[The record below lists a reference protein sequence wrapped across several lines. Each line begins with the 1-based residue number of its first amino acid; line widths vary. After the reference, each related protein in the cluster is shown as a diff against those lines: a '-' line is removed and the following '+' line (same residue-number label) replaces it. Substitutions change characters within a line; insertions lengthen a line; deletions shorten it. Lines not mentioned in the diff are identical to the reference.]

1 MYYAHKLYINL
12 NIQTNRECENCK
24 IMTHTESERD
34 NAKYSI
40 CLESAVAV
48 AAAPVNNTMH
58 SCFKSFV
65 MFVFVHYETWAN
77 SKFIVSIG
85 EFRYLYGFLVNGL
98 P

>member
-1 MYYAHKLYINL
+1 
-12 NIQTNRECENCK
+12 
-24 IMTHTESERD
+24 MTHTESERD

-40 CLESAVAV
+40 CLEAAV